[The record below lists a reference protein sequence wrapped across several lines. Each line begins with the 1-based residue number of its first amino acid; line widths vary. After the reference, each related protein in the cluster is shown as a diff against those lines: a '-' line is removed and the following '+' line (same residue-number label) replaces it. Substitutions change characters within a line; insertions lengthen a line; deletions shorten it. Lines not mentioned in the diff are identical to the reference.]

1 MYGVFLSSQRPA
13 PSGGSPPRDNI
24 PPPPPPPPRPPS
36 RLLRP
41 TPIPAAAATTATATP
56 PSCFHPPT
64 PAASSANGR
73 RAPRE
78 PRRGKRGE
86 KRMGPAPPALASVAA
101 ATVAAAAAA
110 GPTAI
115 PPPPPAA
122 AIRATPPR
130 TFKGTPWRAG
140 GSRTRPHGGGG
151 TPKPRGPPPLHP
163 SWRRPD
169 ERRGATAHW
178 LPPWRATRAPQ
189 PPSTTT
195 RRAVRWGY
203 HPPQRPPRRAR
214 PTMAHDTAFFSYAHH

>member
-115 PPPPPAA
+115 PPPPAA